1 MNKLEFVLVF
11 FVMCLSN
18 FVKGQMGSTSDIPI
32 ASEFAIPIS
41 PAFDLIGVNNALVA
55 RPGNIRDFKVDW
67 SFKSWRL
74 KPNIALQAQP
84 IWEILYNK
92 SSLQKYRKAS
102 MMMQMLSTLDV
113 SAGTIED
120 ESLVRR
126 LSWATKITL
135 YRQKDA
141 LLNPS
146 LFKKT
151 DSLFH
156 ERRVQVSKK
165 LEVLDK
171 SLKKQKL
178 KVKRDSIKAL
188 IEEVDF
194 ESDLLDIEQKRNN
207 LDIASAFAKKN
218 WNASFID
225 VAFGRIYSYTND
237 TLSKLNLKGSGIAVW
252 ANMSLGI
259 GSKILLTSLLKTISI
274 NDDIQ
279 GNTTNIISAGINFR
293 YGSPKFNFFAESVYS
308 RSNNNSIFENL
319 TINLSQANALS
330 TSYGGDWRL
339 SRNVM
344 LSYGIRVDYSEKF
357 KFQKITPIAGI
368 ACMMR

>member
-1 MNKLEFVLVF
+1 MNTLRISWAIFT
-11 FVMCLSN
+11 MCIMGN
-18 FVKGQMGSTSDIPI
+18 AKAQMGTTSDIPI

-84 IWEILYNK
+84 IWEILYNR
-92 SSLQKYRKAS
+92 SSLDKYRKAS
-102 MMMQMLSTLDV
+102 KLMQMLSTVDV

-120 ESLVRR
+120 ETLVRR

-141 LLNPS
+141 LLNTS
-146 LFKKT
+146 LFHKT
-151 DSLFH
+151 DSLFN
-156 ERRVQVSKK
+156 ERRILINDK
-165 LEVLDK
+165 LNELK
-171 SLKKQKL
+171 SNLKKQSDKS
-178 KVKRDSIKAL
+178 KRDSIQAI

-194 ESDLLDIEQKRNN
+194 EGDLLDMEQKRNN
-207 LDIASAFAKKN
+207 LEIATAFAKKN

-237 TLSKLNLKGSGIAVW
+237 TLSKLNLNGSGIAGW

-259 GSKILLTSLLKTISI
+259 GSKILITSLFKTVII
-274 NDDIQ
+274 TDDLI
-279 GNTTNIISAGINFR
+279 GDHTNIISGGINFR
-293 YGSPKFNFFAESVYS
+293 YGSPKFNFFAEGVYS
-308 RSNNNSIFENL
+308 KSNNNSIFDNK
-319 TINLSQANALS
+319 TINLSQANAFS
-330 TSYGGDWRL
+330 TSYGGDWRI

-344 LSYGIRVDYSEKF
+344 LSYGIRVDYSEEI
-357 KFQKITPIAGI
+357 KFQRITPIAGI

>member
-1 MNKLEFVLVF
+1 MNKLRISWAIFT
-11 FVMCLSN
+11 MCIIGTA
-18 FVKGQMGSTSDIPI
+18 KAQMGTTSDIPI

-84 IWEILYNK
+84 IWEILYNR
-92 SSLQKYRKAS
+92 SSLDKYRKAS
-102 MMMQMLSTLDV
+102 KLMQMLSTVDV

-120 ESLVRR
+120 ETLVRR

-146 LFKKT
+146 LFQKT
-151 DSLFH
+151 DSLFN
-156 ERRVQVSKK
+156 ERRVLITEK
-165 LEVLDK
+165 LEVLKND
-171 SLKKQKL
+171 LKKQKV
-178 KVKRDSIKAL
+178 KEKRDSIKAL

-237 TLSKLNLKGSGIAVW
+237 TLSKLNLKGRGIAGW
-252 ANMSLGI
+252 ANFSIGI
-259 GSKILLTSLLKTISI
+259 GPKILLTSLIKAVMIS
-274 NDDIQ
+274 DDFT
-279 GNTTNIISAGINFR
+279 GFNTNILSAGINFR
-293 YGSPKFNFFAESVYS
+293 YGSPKFNFFAEGVYS
-308 RSNNNSIFENL
+308 KSNNNSIFDNK

-344 LSYGIRVDYSEKF
+344 LSYGIRVDYSETI
-357 KFQKITPIAGI
+357 KFQRITPIAGI